1 MLEGRLAHLVLLRQP
16 QPAEQQAAPLAVL
29 GGLGGVKLE
38 ASVQLVEGT
47 VLELSAVEVAR
58 QPAALVEVAI
68 ILPLGR
74 YALRAADQH
83 MAIRQ
88 REEVRALPHIAELAE
103 PPAPAA
109 GNGADQ
115 RPTIQRVTAIE
126 QHLPLVIQG
135 AGPQHHQPLP
145 AVVPHLGVA
154 HMAAVACGQVQHGPQ
169 LGKAALTVGAGQAL
183 VGGAATVRVLDVAGV
198 DESQAPLFVAHRRA
212 GVAAVA
218 LVGLHRQQGRQLVLP
233 VQQIG
238 GGDVTPA
245 LVGVCA
251 TQRVPL
257 VEEVITPA
265 VLDKAVG
272 VVEQPHRGCQVPA
285 GPMGIGRCLGLS
297 GQQGPDNL
305 FEECDVLHH
314 STLYLSR

>member
-1 MLEGRLAHLVLLRQP
+1 MLDGGLAHLVLLRQP
-16 QPAEQQAAPLAVL
+16 QPGEQQAAPLAVL

-47 VLELSAVEVAR
+47 VLELSAIEVAR
-58 QPAALVEVAI
+58 QPATLVEVAI

-74 YALRAADQH
+74 YALGAADQH
-83 MAIRQ
+83 MALTKQEQIW
-88 REEVRALPHIAELAE
+88 ALPHIAEL
-103 PPAPAA
+103 PKPTAPAT
-109 GNGADQ
+109 GDGAHPLPALQ
-115 RPTIQRVTAIE
+115 GVAAIE
-126 QHLPLVIQG
+126 QHFPLVIQG

-154 HMAAVACGQVQHGPQ
+154 HMATVAYGQVQHGPQ
-169 LGKAALTVGAGQAL
+169 LGKATLTVGAGQAL
-183 VGGAATVRVLDVAGV
+183 VGGAAAVRVLDVAGV
-198 DESQAPLFVAHRRA
+198 DQGQAPLLVAHRRA
-212 GVAAVA
+212 GIAAVA
-218 LVGLHRQQGRQLVLP
+218 LVGLDGQQGRQLVLP

-257 VEEVITPA
+257 VEEVIAPV

-285 GPMGIGRCLGLS
+285 GPMGIGRRLELS

-305 FEECDVLHH
+305 FEEMAFLHH